1 MWSIKSSS
9 EVSQYHAELELQAC
23 ASALEGPGFLIQD
36 IVTYQTTEEGLPLF
50 VEPHALFLL
59 SLAEVCLSGVAVWN
73 NFSSLQKFRQLHFPE
88 QSASDLQCRSSI
100 AYWRWKETKK
110 WQHISSR
117 SVLALCL
124 WLILILMAFTQVTH
138 AKDQLQLRCS
148 SWCQG
153 LSNHESISASIDS
166 FLRKPKPLQ

>member
-1 MWSIKSSS
+1 M
-9 EVSQYHAELELQAC
+9 
-23 ASALEGPGFLIQD
+23 
-36 IVTYQTTEEGLPLF
+36 
-50 VEPHALFLL
+50 EPHALFLL

-166 FLRKPKPLQ
+166 FLRKPKPLQWKFIITVNFSKYSIFFPKYQKKKTKTWLCLSQVALKYLRRGFV